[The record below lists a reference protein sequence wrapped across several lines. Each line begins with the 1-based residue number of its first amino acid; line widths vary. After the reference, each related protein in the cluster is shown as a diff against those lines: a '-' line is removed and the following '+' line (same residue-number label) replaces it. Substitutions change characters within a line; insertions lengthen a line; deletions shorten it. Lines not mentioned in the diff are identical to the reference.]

1 MVKLIVKSVALG
13 VDKTVVAMLLL
24 ICGFLLALVRADQFT
39 MCDLHPWRPEC
50 GLDEFDSYPA
60 VKLDHNISR
69 DTQVQPTEVPLPKL
83 DTLGPPP
90 KVSEG

>member
-1 MVKLIVKSVALG
+1 MIGVKYIF
-13 VDKTVVAMLLL
+13 
-24 ICGFLLALVRADQFT
+24 ICVYLLAQGGADQFT
-39 MCDLHPWRPEC
+39 FCDLHPWSAKC

-60 VKLDHNISR
+60 VKLDHNISG